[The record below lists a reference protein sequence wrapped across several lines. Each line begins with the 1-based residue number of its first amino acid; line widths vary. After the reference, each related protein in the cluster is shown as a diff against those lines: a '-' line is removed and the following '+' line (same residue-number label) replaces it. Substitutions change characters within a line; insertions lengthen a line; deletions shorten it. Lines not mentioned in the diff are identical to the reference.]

1 MRLESMSK
9 NLIRWCLAIGIAGA
23 FQMKSL
29 AADPEMKVE
38 AQLVWGTNNKE
49 SPDPKHKPVSE
60 EVRKKLLALPLKW
73 TNYFEVNR
81 KLLRIPLASQ
91 RKEALSEK
99 CAVEVKYLGKSKVE
113 IVLIGKGEQIEK
125 RTQDFPLSET
135 LVLAG
140 KAPDETAWLVVLK
153 RVE

>member
-1 MRLESMSK
+1 MRPKLTSK
-9 NLIRWCLAIGIAGA
+9 NVILWCLAIGFASA
-23 FQMKSL
+23 FQMKSF

-38 AQLVWGTNNKE
+38 AQLVWGTNKKE

-60 EVRKKLLALPLKW
+60 EVRKKLLELPLKW

-81 KLLRIPLASQ
+81 KLLSVPLASPK
-91 RKEALSEK
+91 KEVLSEK
-99 CAVEVKYLGKSKVE
+99 CTVEVKNLGKSKVE
-113 IVLIGKGEQIEK
+113 VLLFGKGEQVEK
-125 RTQDFPLSET
+125 RTQDFPRGET